1 VSALDLVRFVTGALS
16 GHRLRTLLST
26 LGVAIGVTAVVTLTS
41 LGVGAREYVTDQFAS
56 LGTDLLIVVP
66 GRSETTGA
74 LPGMGGTPRDLT
86 LDDAF
91 SITRRVRGVGEVA
104 PLLLANET
112 VSAGERSRNVAI
124 VGTTAEFVAVREV
137 RMGRGEFL
145 PAGDW
150 DRGTPV
156 AVLGQQLA
164 DELFPVESPVGRVV
178 RIGEY
183 RMRVVGVLADQGVN
197 VGINFD
203 DLALVPVATSLRVFD
218 RTSLSRVMVKVAP
231 GSDLGAVERQIRELL
246 VERHAGEEDFTLITQ
261 DALLSSFAA
270 IFNALTL
277 AIAGIAAISLTV
289 AGIGIMNVMLVSV
302 SERTAEIG
310 LLKAVG
316 VRSRQILAAFLLE
329 AVLLSSAG
337 GLLGLAAA
345 WAMLAALRALYP
357 AFPAAAP
364 LWAVWAAL
372 GVSVAV
378 GVAFGVLPAR
388 NATRLDPIAALRS

>member
-1 VSALDLVRFVTGALS
+1 MSAFDLFRFVTGALS
-16 GHRLRTLLST
+16 GHRLRTVLSM

-91 SITRRVRGVGEVA
+91 SITRRVRGVDQVA

-124 VGTTAEFVAVREV
+124 VGTTAEFVSVRDV
-137 RMGRGEFL
+137 RLGRGEFL

-156 AVLGQQLA
+156 AVLGHQLA
-164 DELFPVESPVGRVV
+164 DELFPVESPIGRVV

-218 RTSLSRVMVKVAP
+218 RTSLSRVMVKVTP
-231 GSDLGAVERQIRELL
+231 GSDLDAVERQIRELL
-246 VERHAGEEDFTLITQ
+246 IERHADEEDFTLITQ
-261 DALLSSFAA
+261 DALLSSFGA

-329 AVLLSSAG
+329 AVLLSLAG
-337 GLLGLAAA
+337 GLLGLAVS
-345 WAMLAALRALYP
+345 WAMLAALGALYP

-364 LWAVWAAL
+364 LWAVLAAL

-388 NATRLDPIAALRS
+388 GATRLDPIAALRS

>member
-1 VSALDLVRFVTGALS
+1 VNALDLFLFVTGALS
-16 GHRLRTLLST
+16 GHRLRTLLSM
-26 LGVAIGVTAVVTLTS
+26 LGVAIGVTAVVTLIS

-56 LGTDLLIVVP
+56 LGTDLLVVVP
-66 GRSETTGA
+66 GKSETTGS
-74 LPGMGGTPRDLT
+74 LPGLGGAPRDLT
-86 LDDAF
+86 LDDAYA
-91 SITRRVRGVGEVA
+91 ITRRVRGVVRVA

-124 VGTTAEFVAVREV
+124 AGTTAEFLDVRDV
-137 RMGRGEFL
+137 KLGRGEFL

-150 DRGTPV
+150 DRGTSV
-156 AVLGQQLA
+156 TVLGHQLA
-164 DELFPVESPVGRVV
+164 GELFPAESPVGRVV
-178 RIGEY
+178 RIGEF
-183 RMRVVGVLADQGVN
+183 RMRVVGVLAEQGVN

-203 DLALVPVATSLRVFD
+203 DLAFIPVATSLRVFD
-218 RTSLSRVMVKVAP
+218 RTSLSRVMVKVSP
-231 GSDLGAVERQIRELL
+231 GSDLDAIERQITELL
-246 VERHAGEEDFTLITQ
+246 AERHAGDEDVTLITQ

-270 IFNALTL
+270 IFDALTL

-316 VRSRQILAAFLLE
+316 VGARQILAAFLLE
-329 AVLLSSAG
+329 AVLLSLAG
-337 GLLGLAAA
+337 GALGLVVS
-345 WAMLAALRALYP
+345 WGMLATLRALYP

-364 LWAVWAAL
+364 AWAVAAAL
-372 GVSVAV
+372 GVSIAV

-388 NATRLDPIAALRS
+388 NATRLDPIAALRG

>member
-1 VSALDLVRFVTGALS
+1 MSAFDLFRFVTGALS
-16 GHRLRTLLST
+16 GHRLRTVLSM

-91 SITRRVRGVGEVA
+91 SITRRVRGVDEVA

-124 VGTTAEFVAVREV
+124 VGTTAEFVSVRDV
-137 RMGRGEFL
+137 RLGRGEFL

-156 AVLGQQLA
+156 AVLGHQLA
-164 DELFPVESPVGRVV
+164 NELFPVESPIGRVV

-218 RTSLSRVMVKVAP
+218 RTSLSRVMVKVTP
-231 GSDLGAVERQIRELL
+231 GSDLDAVERQIRELL
-246 VERHAGEEDFTLITQ
+246 IERHADEEDFTLITQ
-261 DALLSSFAA
+261 DALLSSFGA

-329 AVLLSSAG
+329 AVLLSLAG
-337 GLLGLAAA
+337 GLLGLAVS
-345 WAMLAALRALYP
+345 WAMLAALGALYP

-364 LWAVWAAL
+364 LWAVLAAL

-388 NATRLDPIAALRS
+388 GATRLDPIAALRS

>member
-1 VSALDLVRFVTGALS
+1 VSAFDLFRFVTGALS
-16 GHRLRTLLST
+16 GHRLRTVLSM

-91 SITRRVRGVGEVA
+91 SITRRVRGVDQVA

-124 VGTTAEFVAVREV
+124 VGTTAEFVSVRDV
-137 RMGRGEFL
+137 RLGRGEFL

-156 AVLGQQLA
+156 AVLGHQLA
-164 DELFPVESPVGRVV
+164 NELFPVESPIGRVV

-218 RTSLSRVMVKVAP
+218 RTSLSRVMVKVTP
-231 GSDLGAVERQIRELL
+231 GSDLDAVERQIRELL
-246 VERHAGEEDFTLITQ
+246 IERHADEEDFTLITQ
-261 DALLSSFAA
+261 DALLSSFGA

-329 AVLLSSAG
+329 AVLLSLAG
-337 GLLGLAAA
+337 GLLGLAVS
-345 WAMLAALRALYP
+345 WAMLAALGALYP

-364 LWAVWAAL
+364 LWAVLAAL

-388 NATRLDPIAALRS
+388 GATRLDPIAALRS